1 MGKDFN
7 YNQIYLIWK
16 NERQL
21 KNLLE
26 VKSNIYSA
34 IRQKITTLEKEL
46 EKVDSKD
53 KVSHQILEARIKRLK
68 QILNDLTKIRTHKI
82 IHGLLSNEITS
93 DEIAAE
99 EMGLIKNLNSI
110 FDDHNQRSINGKS
123 ILNTIGA
130 QEPKNPILQEINEAE
145 LMTVRI
151 LEDIPEIVDASA
163 KGKTKQTF
171 GPFKKEDVVRL
182 PMVYARTLIM
192 KNAADRIDLPDL

>member
-21 KNLLE
+21 KLD
-26 VKSNIYSA
+26 
-34 IRQKITTLEKEL
+34 KIEK
-46 EKVDSKD
+46 KD
-53 KVSHQILEARIKRLK
+53 EISLKIVEARIGRLK
-68 QILNDLTKIRTHKI
+68 QILNDLSKIRTHKL

-99 EMGLIKNLNSI
+99 EMGLIKSLSRI
-110 FDDHNQRSINGKS
+110 FDDHNQRSILGKN
-123 ILNTIGA
+123 ILTTEI
-130 QEPKNPILQEINEAE
+130 QEPKNPILQEITDAE

-163 KGKTKQTF
+163 KGKIKQSF

-182 PMVYARTLIM
+182 PMVYAKTLIM

>member
-21 KNLLE
+21 KGLLE
-26 VKSNIYSA
+26 VKSNLYSS
-34 IRQKITTLEKEL
+34 IRQKITKLETEL
-46 EKVDSKD
+46 EKIDKKD
-53 KVSHQILEARIKRLK
+53 EISFKIVEARISRLK
-68 QILNDLTKIRTHKI
+68 QILNDLSKIRTHKV
-82 IHGLLSNEITS
+82 IHSLLGNEITS

-99 EMGLIKNLNSI
+99 EMGLVKNLKRI
-110 FDDHNQRSINGKS
+110 FDDHNQRSILGKNV
-123 ILNTIGA
+123 LDTA
-130 QEPKNPILQEINEAE
+130 TPETKNPILQEITDAE

-163 KGKTKQTF
+163 KGKTKQSF

-182 PMVYARTLIM
+182 PMVYAKTLIM

>member
-7 YNQIYLIWK
+7 YNQIFLLWK

-21 KNLLE
+21 KGLLE
-26 VKSNIYSA
+26 VKSNIYSS
-34 IRQKITTLEKEL
+34 IRQKITTLETEFGKID
-46 EKVDSKD
+46 KKD
-53 KVSHQILEARIKRLK
+53 EVSLKIVEARISRLK
-68 QILNDLTKIRTHKI
+68 QILNDLSKIRTHKI

-99 EMGLIKNLNSI
+99 EMGLVKSLIRI
-110 FDDHNQRSINGKS
+110 FDDHTQRSISGTNVLDAE
-123 ILNTIGA
+123 I
-130 QEPKNPILQEINEAE
+130 QETKNSILQEINDAE

-163 KGKTKQTF
+163 KGKIKQSF

-182 PMVYARTLIM
+182 PMMYAKTLIM

>member
-21 KNLLE
+21 KGLLE
-26 VKSNIYSA
+26 VKSNLYSS
-34 IRQKITTLEKEL
+34 IRQKITKLETVLEKID
-46 EKVDSKD
+46 KKD
-53 KVSHQILEARIKRLK
+53 EISFKIVEARISRLK
-68 QILNDLTKIRTHKI
+68 QILNDLSKIRTHKV
-82 IHGLLSNEITS
+82 IHGLLGNEITS

-99 EMGLIKNLNSI
+99 EMGLVKNLNRI
-110 FDDHNQRSINGKS
+110 FDDHSQRSILGKNV
-123 ILNTIGA
+123 LDTA
-130 QEPKNPILQEINEAE
+130 TPETKNPILQEITDAE

-163 KGKTKQTF
+163 KGKTKQSF

-182 PMVYARTLIM
+182 PMVYAKTLIM

>member
-1 MGKDFN
+1 MGKDFS
-7 YNQIYLIWK
+7 YNQIFLIWK

-21 KNLLE
+21 KDLLE
-26 VKSNIYSA
+26 VKSNIYSS
-34 IRQKITTLEKEL
+34 IRQKIVKLETEFGKID
-46 EKVDSKD
+46 KKD
-53 KVSHQILEARIKRLK
+53 EVSLKIVEARVNRLK
-68 QILNDLTKIRTHKI
+68 QILNDLSKIRTHKI

-99 EMGLIKNLNSI
+99 EMGLVKSLNRI
-110 FDDHNQRSINGKS
+110 FDDHTLRSISGKN
-123 ILNTIGA
+123 ILDAEI
-130 QEPKNPILQEINEAE
+130 QETKNPILQEINDAE

-163 KGKTKQTF
+163 KGKIKQSF

-182 PMVYARTLIM
+182 PMMYAKTLIM

>member
-7 YNQIYLIWK
+7 YNQIFLLWK

-21 KNLLE
+21 KGLLE
-26 VKSNIYSA
+26 VKSNIYSS
-34 IRQKITTLEKEL
+34 IRQKITTLETEFGKID
-46 EKVDSKD
+46 KKD
-53 KVSHQILEARIKRLK
+53 EVSLKIVEARISRLK
-68 QILNDLTKIRTHKI
+68 QILNDLSKIRTHKI

-99 EMGLIKNLNSI
+99 EMGLVKSLIRI
-110 FDDHNQRSINGKS
+110 FDDHTLRSISGTNVLDAE
-123 ILNTIGA
+123 I
-130 QEPKNPILQEINEAE
+130 QETKNPILQEINDAE

-163 KGKTKQTF
+163 KGKIKQSF

-182 PMVYARTLIM
+182 PMRYAKTLIM

>member
-1 MGKDFN
+1 MGKEFN
-7 YNQIYLIWK
+7 YNQIFLVWK

-21 KNLLE
+21 KGLLE

-34 IRQKITTLEKEL
+34 IRQKIATLENEL
-46 EKVDSKD
+46 EKIDKKD
-53 KVSHQILEARIKRLK
+53 DVSIKITEARIRRLK

-82 IHGLLSNEITS
+82 IHGLLSNEISS

-99 EMGLIKNLNSI
+99 EMGLIKSLSRI
-110 FDDHNQRSINGKS
+110 FDDHNQRSIFGKN
-123 ILNTIGA
+123 ILDAGT
-130 QEPKNPILQEINEAE
+130 QETKNPVLQEINEAE
-145 LMTVRI
+145 IMTVRI

-163 KGKTKQTF
+163 KGKTKRSF

-182 PMVYARTLIM
+182 PMVYAKTLIM

>member
-21 KNLLE
+21 KKLLE

-34 IRQKITTLEKEL
+34 IRQKISTLEKEL
-46 EKVDSKD
+46 EKIDSKD
-53 KVSHQILEARIKRLK
+53 KVSKQILEARIKRLK

-110 FDDHNQRSINGKS
+110 FDDHTQRSINGKS
-123 ILNTIGA
+123 ILNTVGA
-130 QEPKNPILQEINEAE
+130 QEPKNPILQEISDAE

-171 GPFKKEDVVRL
+171 GPFKKEDIVRL

-192 KNAADRIDLPDL
+192 KNAADRVDLPDL

>member
-7 YNQIYLIWK
+7 YNQIFLIWK

-21 KNLLE
+21 KGLLE

-34 IRQKITTLEKEL
+34 IRQKIATLENEL
-46 EKVDSKD
+46 EKIDKKD
-53 KVSHQILEARIKRLK
+53 DVSIKITDARIRRLK

-99 EMGLIKNLNSI
+99 EMGLIKSLSRI
-110 FDDHNQRSINGKS
+110 FDDHNQRSIFGKN
-123 ILNTIGA
+123 ILDAGT
-130 QEPKNPILQEINEAE
+130 QETKNLVLQEINEAE
-145 LMTVRI
+145 IMTVRI

-163 KGKTKQTF
+163 KGKTKRSF

-182 PMVYARTLIM
+182 PMVYAKTLIM

>member
-21 KNLLE
+21 KGLLE
-26 VKSNIYSA
+26 VKSNLYSS
-34 IRQKITTLEKEL
+34 IRQKITKLETEL
-46 EKVDSKD
+46 EKIDKKD
-53 KVSHQILEARIKRLK
+53 EISLKIVEARISRLK
-68 QILNDLTKIRTHKI
+68 QILNDLSKIRTHKI
-82 IHGLLSNEITS
+82 IHGLLGNEITS

-99 EMGLIKNLNSI
+99 EMGLVKNLSRI
-110 FDDHNQRSINGKS
+110 FDDHSQRSILGKN
-123 ILNTIGA
+123 ILDTA
-130 QEPKNPILQEINEAE
+130 TPETKNPILQEITDAE

-163 KGKTKQTF
+163 KGKTKQSF

-182 PMVYARTLIM
+182 PMVYAKTLIM

>member
-1 MGKDFN
+1 MGKEFN
-7 YNQIYLIWK
+7 YNQIFLVWK

-21 KNLLE
+21 KGLLE

-34 IRQKITTLEKEL
+34 IRQKIATLENEL
-46 EKVDSKD
+46 EKIDKKD
-53 KVSHQILEARIKRLK
+53 DVSIKITEARIRRLK

-82 IHGLLSNEITS
+82 IHGLLSNEISS

-99 EMGLIKNLNSI
+99 EMGLIKSLSRI
-110 FDDHNQRSINGKS
+110 FDDHNQRSIFGKN
-123 ILNTIGA
+123 ILDAGT
-130 QEPKNPILQEINEAE
+130 QETKNPVLQEINEAE
-145 LMTVRI
+145 IMTVRI

-163 KGKTKQTF
+163 KGKTKQSF

-182 PMVYARTLIM
+182 PMVYAKTLIM